1 MIFKKSRVKAEQ
13 GVIRIE
19 LPEEFKDKIVD
30 VVVQTEDELTKKLLL
45 DTIEIDTTKWKF
57 CREEIYGE

>member
-1 MIFKKSRVKAEQ
+1 MIFKKSKVKAEQ
-13 GVIRIE
+13 GIIRIE

-30 VVVQTEDELTKKLLL
+30 VVVQTEDELTKKLLF
-45 DTIEIDTTKWKF
+45 DTIKIDTTKWKF